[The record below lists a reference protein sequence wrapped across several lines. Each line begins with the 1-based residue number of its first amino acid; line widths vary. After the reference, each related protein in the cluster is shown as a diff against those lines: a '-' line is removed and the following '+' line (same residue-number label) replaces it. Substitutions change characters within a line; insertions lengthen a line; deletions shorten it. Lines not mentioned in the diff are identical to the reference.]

1 MSDQLLPTDWVRAAK
16 LAHKLLSQTISDEEL
31 DELTTRAVATTAPL
45 GVAEA
50 A

>member
-1 MSDQLLPTDWVRAAK
+1 MSDEMLPNDWVRAAT

-31 DELTTRAVATTAPL
+31 DELTERAAGAEPL
-45 GVAEA
+45 PAAEA

>member
-1 MSDQLLPTDWVRAAK
+1 MNREPTIPNDWVRAAT

-31 DELTTRAVATTAPL
+31 DELVERAGAAEPL
-45 GVAEA
+45 RVAEA

>member
-1 MSDQLLPTDWVRAAK
+1 MSDQLLPNDWVRAAT

-31 DELTTRAVATTAPL
+31 DELTERAAATEPL
-45 GVAEA
+45 RVVEA